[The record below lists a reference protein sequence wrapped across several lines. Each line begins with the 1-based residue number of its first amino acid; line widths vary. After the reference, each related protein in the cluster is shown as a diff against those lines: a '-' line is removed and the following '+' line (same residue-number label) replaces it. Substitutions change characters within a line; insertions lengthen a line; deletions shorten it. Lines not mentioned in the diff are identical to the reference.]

1 MSKST
6 HFTTDNPEKTSRD
19 PKSAAQPNTANSS
32 KIPQPLILALET
44 SGRKGSVALASG
56 TKLLESRNFSAPL
69 SHNAEMIPTAKSLLQ
84 NFAKT
89 PADINHVYLSIG
101 PGSFTGLRIAVA
113 MAKALHLANNAVKIV
128 PVSTL
133 SVIAANVIE
142 SQTPPEPAINK
153 IAAILDAKRGQFY
166 IAVFQKTDTRWEKIL
181 HDSLMTA
188 QQFIDSFAASHVPLW
203 LLGEG
208 LVYYAD
214 KFNAGSL
221 KILEQNLWYPSA
233 KNVHTIGCKLAMQN
247 LYAEPTTLTPAY
259 MRLPD
264 AKIKK
269 SH

>member
-6 HFTTDNPEKTSRD
+6 DFTTDNHEKPLSGVKTS
-19 PKSAAQPNTANSS
+19 
-32 KIPQPLILALET
+32 QPLILALET

-56 TKLLESRNFSAPL
+56 PKLLECKHFSTPL
-69 SHNAEMIPTAKSLLQ
+69 SHSAELIPTAKSLLQ
-84 NFAKT
+84 KFAKT

-113 MAKALHLANNAVKIV
+113 MAKALHLANSAIKIV

-133 SVIAANVIE
+133 SVIAANLIE
-142 SQTPPEPAINK
+142 SQTPPEHAISK

-166 IAVFQKTDTRWEKIL
+166 IAVFQKTDSHWEKIL

-188 QQFIDSFAASHVPLW
+188 QQFIDSFAASHETLW

-208 LVYYAD
+208 LVYYEEN
-214 KFNAGSL
+214 FTAGSL
-221 KILEQNLWYPSA
+221 KILDQNLWYPSA
-233 KNVHTIGCKLAMQN
+233 ANVHNLGFKLAMQN
-247 LYAEPTTLTPAY
+247 HFAEPVNLTPAY

-269 SH
+269 NS